1 MQGFDDRWRDLPDY
15 IIGITRDIWEGRQV
29 ASLHRYYADDIIFR
43 MAAGIGHGNRDVI
56 AATLA
61 TMAEF
66 PDRELLAE
74 DVIWSGTPADGMLSS
89 HRLFCQATH
98 TGPGLF
104 GAATG
109 KRVQFRAI
117 ADCHAK
123 NGVIDDEWLTRDYG
137 AICRQLG
144 HYPRDVARM
153 QIGMD
158 GGKRPFTPDQDRV
171 GLYTGRGND
180 HTAGAELADI
190 LKRIM
195 DADISTIRKS
205 YDRAARVC
213 TPGGAEGR
221 SYAASENF
229 WIGLRA
235 AFPSATFTIDH
246 QIGRDDAGLGTRAAI
261 RWSLHGTHEG
271 WGTWGAPTGAQ
282 VYIMGFTHATFGP
295 WGLREE
301 FTLFDEVAIWKQIA
315 LHTG

>member
-1 MQGFDDRWRDLPDY
+1 MRLR
-15 IIGITRDIWEGRQV
+15 RR
-29 ASLHRYYADDIIFR
+29 
-43 MAAGIGHGNRDVI
+43 
-56 AATLA
+56 
-61 TMAEF
+61 
-66 PDRELLAE
+66 
-74 DVIWSGTPADGMLSS
+74 ADGK
-89 HRLFCQATH
+89 A
-98 TGPGLF
+98 
-104 GAATG
+104 
-109 KRVQFRAI
+109 KR
-117 ADCHAK
+117 
-123 NGVIDDEWLTRDYG
+123 GVIDDEGRTRGYG

-144 HYPRDVARM
+144 RRPRDVARM

-180 HTAGAELADI
+180 NAAGAELADI

-261 RWSLHGTHEG
+261 RWSLHGTHHG
-271 WGTWGAPTGAQ
+271 WGTWGAPTLSP
-282 VYIMGFTHATFGP
+282 IH
-295 WGLREE
+295 L
-301 FTLFDEVAIWKQIA
+301 
-315 LHTG
+315 